1 MRFTTSLA
9 LPSFFLCCP
18 SQRQGT
24 RHPRWLTTT
33 GAAQTRLWAAESD
46 TRPVSDAALGKC
58 TRNAQKKSKTVSLTN
73 TRGKQREST
82 RCNVSNGQKELWALG
97 LCLIYSFSVFVWEK
111 KKKHPWIFCI
121 WVQFL
126 PSEMLRTARSDV
138 KAWFLLLRRSTD
150 RWHLPGIYAERTATR
165 WIVSLFWTS
174 LETVLHPNPSRAEV
188 SKIPRTATHHPY
200 FLVCFELLNDL
211 HYT

>member
-1 MRFTTSLA
+1 MVEASKSFLQRVSYFNGFHILRAGCMRFTTSLA
-9 LPSFFLCCP
+9 FPSFFLCCP

-73 TRGKQREST
+73 TRGKQRKST

-97 LCLIYSFSVFVWEK
+97 LCLIYSFPVFVCK
-111 KKKHPWIFCI
+111 KKKTFLNILHLGTIFA
-121 WVQFL
+121 L
-126 PSEMLRTARSDV
+126 SD
-138 KAWFLLLRRSTD
+138 A
-150 RWHLPGIYAERTATR
+150 
-165 WIVSLFWTS
+165 
-174 LETVLHPNPSRAEV
+174 
-188 SKIPRTATHHPY
+188 PY
-200 FLVCFELLNDL
+200 SSIGR
-211 HYT
+211 